1 MKAGMTIILRK
12 FALSYQASVKQHKYF
27 IFNILLTSVVLFPP
41 CLLSAQGGLFT
52 DDATARAVFYSGNM
66 HEAVKHFDELLR
78 IDSMNYEYN
87 MLCGYAYLHSN
98 VDKSRAVVRLERAL
112 KNPRADQLLYY
123 DLGKAYMLNYRFDDA
138 IEAFKTAAAKGVKL
152 QKTDITPAR
161 YIEMCEN
168 AKVMMSIG
176 AEVTIENVGTA
187 VNSPYPDYNAFI
199 NADENILYFSSKQQ
213 GNSGSQPDF
222 DGYKMADVYCAE
234 RVNGKW
240 QPAKKLQSPVN
251 SGFQEDI
258 VSASS
263 DGETLLLYFNN
274 EKGFDDIFVTH
285 KERKQFTRPEILS
298 LTVNSPQR
306 EEAAALSPDGNWIFF
321 SSDRPSGF
329 GGLDIYFS
337 RRLPNGEWSNAKNAG
352 PSVNTEYDDSYPYL
366 APDGTTFYF
375 SSQGHNSMGGFDLFR
390 STWNPEE
397 QFFAI
402 PENLSFPINTPDDN
416 KTISVTKSGRY
427 AYIADFRAGSSGDL
441 DIYKVTFKDVP
452 APYCPVKGIIADI
465 DSATVMSELSKYH
478 VIIREA
484 GTKKQVGIYRPNVHD
499 GSFTFI
505 LQPGFYLVDFYIDNK
520 LKSTA
525 ELVIEDREPDRQ
537 VRTVKLR

>member
-1 MKAGMTIILRK
+1 MKSDKNLILSI
-12 FALSYQASVKQHKYF
+12 LSAVIVSF
-27 IFNILLTSVVLFPP
+27 CPSF
-41 CLLSAQGGLFT
+41 LSAQGGLFT

-66 HEAVKHFDELLR
+66 HEAARHFDELLR

-87 MLCGYAYLHSN
+87 MLCGYAYLNSN

-138 IEAFKTAAAKGVKL
+138 IEMFKTVISKGVKL
-152 QKTDITPAR
+152 QKTDITPKR

-168 AKVMMSIG
+168 AKVMMDLG

-187 VNSPYPDYNAFI
+187 VNTPYPDYNAYVD
-199 NADENILYFSSKQQ
+199 ADESILYFSSKQQ

-234 RVNGKW
+234 RVNGAW
-240 QPAKKLQSPVN
+240 QPAKKLQAPVN
-251 SGFQEDI
+251 SGLQEDI
-258 VSASS
+258 VSATS

-285 KERKQFTRPEILS
+285 KEKKQFTRPEILS

-306 EEAAALSPDGNWIFF
+306 EEAAALSPDGNWVFF
-321 SSDRPSGF
+321 SSDRPGGF

-352 PSVNTEYDDSYPYL
+352 PSINTEYDDSYPYL

-452 APYCPVKGIIADI
+452 APYCPVRGIMADT
-465 DSATVMSELSKYH
+465 DSATLMSEPSKYQ

-484 GTKKQVGIYRPNVHD
+484 GTKKQVGIYRPNLHD

-505 LQPGFYLVDFYIDNK
+505 LQPGFYLVDFYIDSK
-520 LKSTA
+520 LKSTS
-525 ELVIEDREPDRQ
+525 ELVIEDHEPDRQ
-537 VRTVKLR
+537 VRTMELR

>member
-1 MKAGMTIILRK
+1 
-12 FALSYQASVKQHKYF
+12 
-27 IFNILLTSVVLFPP
+27 
-41 CLLSAQGGLFT
+41 
-52 DDATARAVFYSGNM
+52 
-66 HEAVKHFDELLR
+66 
-78 IDSMNYEYN
+78 
-87 MLCGYAYLHSN
+87 
-98 VDKSRAVVRLERAL
+98 
-112 KNPRADQLLYY
+112 
-123 DLGKAYMLNYRFDDA
+123 
-138 IEAFKTAAAKGVKL
+138 
-152 QKTDITPAR
+152 
-161 YIEMCEN
+161 
-168 AKVMMSIG
+168 
-176 AEVTIENVGTA
+176 
-187 VNSPYPDYNAFI
+187 
-199 NADENILYFSSKQQ
+199 
-213 GNSGSQPDF
+213 
-222 DGYKMADVYCAE
+222 MADVYCAE
-234 RVNGKW
+234 RVNGQW
-240 QPAKKLQSPVN
+240 QPAKKLQAPVN
-251 SGFQEDI
+251 SGLQEDI
-258 VSASS
+258 VSATS

-285 KERKQFTRPEILS
+285 KEKKQFTRPEILS
-298 LTVNSPQR
+298 LTVNSPQF

-321 SSDRPSGF
+321 SSDRPGGF

-390 STWNPEE
+390 STWSPEE

-452 APYCPVKGIIADI
+452 APYCPVRGIVANT
-465 DSATVMSELSKYH
+465 DSATLMSELSKYH

-484 GTKKQVGIYRPNVHD
+484 GTKKQVGIYRPNLHD

-520 LKSTA
+520 LKSTS

-537 VRTVKLR
+537 VRTVELR

>member
-1 MKAGMTIILRK
+1 MI
-12 FALSYQASVKQHKYF
+12 QHKYL
-27 IFNILLTSVVLFPP
+27 IFSILTIITTFFSPLS
-41 CLLSAQGGLFT
+41 LLAQGGLFT

-66 HEAVKHFDELLR
+66 HEATKHFDELLR

-87 MLCGYAYLHSN
+87 MLCGYAYLNSN
-98 VDKSRAVVRLERAL
+98 VDKSRAVIRLERAL
-112 KNPRADQLLYY
+112 KNPRADNLLYY

-152 QKTDITPAR
+152 QKTDMPPAR

-168 AKVMMSIG
+168 AKVMMTIG

-187 VNSPYPDYNAFI
+187 VNSAYPDYNAFI

-234 RVNGKW
+234 RVNGQW
-240 QPAKKLQSPVN
+240 QTAKKLQAPVN
-251 SGFQEDI
+251 SGLQEDI
-258 VSASS
+258 VSATS

-274 EKGFDDIFVTH
+274 EKGFDDIFITH
-285 KERKQFTRPEILS
+285 KEKKQFTRPEILS
-298 LTVNSPQR
+298 LTVNSPQF
-306 EEAAALSPDGNWIFF
+306 EEAASLSPDGNWIFF
-321 SSDRPSGF
+321 SSDRPGGF

-427 AYIADFRAGSSGDL
+427 AYIADFRAGSNGDL

-452 APYCPVKGIIADI
+452 APYCPVRGIVADT
-465 DSATVMSELSKYH
+465 DSATLMSELSKYH

-484 GTKKQVGIYRPNVHD
+484 GTKKQVGVYRPNLHD

-520 LKSTA
+520 LKSTS

-537 VRTVKLR
+537 VRTVELR

>member
-1 MKAGMTIILRK
+1 MNR
-12 FALSYQASVKQHKYF
+12 YP
-27 IFNILLTSVVLFPP
+27 LLIVR
-41 CLLSAQGGLFT
+41 CLLALLMAFFISACPAQSGLFT

-87 MLCGYAYLHSN
+87 MLCGYAYLNSN

-112 KNPRADQLLYY
+112 KNPRADNLLYY
-123 DLGKAYMLNYRFDDA
+123 DLGRAYMLNYRFDDA
-138 IEAFKTAAAKGVKL
+138 ISAFKTAASKGVKL
-152 QKTDITPAR
+152 QKTDLSPAR

-187 VNSPYPDYNAFI
+187 VNTPYPDYNAFI

-234 RVNGKW
+234 RVNGQW
-240 QPAKKLQSPVN
+240 QPAKKLQAPVN

-258 VSASS
+258 VSATS

-274 EKGFDDIFVTH
+274 EKGFEDIFVTH
-285 KERKQFTRPEILS
+285 KEKKQFTRPEILS

-441 DIYKVTFKDVP
+441 DIYKVTFKDVS
-452 APYCPVKGIIADI
+452 APYCPVRGIVADA
-465 DSATVMSELSKYH
+465 DSANLMSELSKYH

-484 GTKKQVGIYRPNVHD
+484 GTKKQVGIYRPNLHD

-520 LKSTA
+520 LKSTS

-537 VRTVKLR
+537 VRTVEMR